1 MWPTSNGYSY
11 TDSNFKCNLPAL
23 CDEQGNIVDSITN
36 FYQDQTACCCDICS
50 AALSED
56 KLTDPNTIL
65 PVVVEGPDNRDPDAL
80 YAIWPENHE
89 LEGVRRTCQAAA
101 HILVSLCKQCQSRA
115 FAIME
120 TSDHAAIGSKHW
132 PLLVANLRKQLTD
145 PGWDKYDNQKAQ
157 ERLHRR
163 IAKKL
168 VILSTPQPIPAQQP
182 AQQPSQQPAQQP
194 ASITE
199 LPDDVF
205 GIIGKYLVTAEKH
218 RLATLIQT
226 LYRSWRESSKHPSRQ
241 WSHPQNRD
249 LTRTQAAAKNLWTN
263 CDDCGAHRLV
273 SDTITMDA
281 CADHAGCCYKTVCST
296 YCQYRCNT
304 FLADFNNLADPADP
318 ADLTN
323 PHLTCNNII
332 YVHQDDKNHNG
343 EPTVWRCDSCHFQTT
358 LHEQWWGLSD
368 LEHEARY
375 G

>member
-23 CDEQGNIVDSITN
+23 CDEEGNIADPITN
-36 FYQDQTACCCDICS
+36 FYRDLYQDQTTRCDICETS
-50 AALSED
+50 LSED
-56 KLTDPNTIL
+56 RLTDPNTIL
-65 PVVVEGPDNRDPDAL
+65 PVVIEGPDSRDPDAL
-80 YAIWPENHE
+80 YAIWPDNNHV

-101 HILVSLCKQCQSRA
+101 HILVSLCKQCQTRA
-115 FAIME
+115 FALME

-132 PLLVANLRKQLTD
+132 PLLVVNLRKQLTD

-168 VILSTPQPIPAQQP
+168 AILSTPSPEPSHTQQP
-182 AQQPSQQPAQQP
+182 T
-194 ASITE
+194 SITE
-199 LPDDVF
+199 LPDDVI

-218 RLATLIQT
+218 RLATLIQK
-226 LYRSWRESSKHPSRQ
+226 LYRGWRESSNYPLRQ

-249 LTRTQAAAKNLWTN
+249 LTHAQAAAKNLWTN
-263 CDDCGAHRLV
+263 CDDCGTHRLV
-273 SDTITMDA
+273 SDTSIMDA

-296 YCQYRCNT
+296 YCQYRCDT
-304 FLADFNNLADPADP
+304 FLADFNNP